1 MALLTTSHTNNI
13 ASLYLSSLLSWVQ
26 LPTLLALNSERLT
39 ESYRLLAGALQEWK
53 VDFIPATDGIFLFA
67 KLARRARTVDDE
79 VEFYDRLALRGVL
92 VGPGRF
98 YKGVET
104 DFGWARIRFSISI
117 DVMKTALE
125 RISTFL
131 SDYA

>member
-13 ASLYLSSLLSWVQ
+13 SSLYLSSLLGWSQ
-26 LPTLLALNSERLT
+26 LPTLIALNSERLT
-39 ESYRLLAGALQEWK
+39 ESYQLLATALKEWSI
-53 VDFIPATDGIFLFA
+53 DYITPTDGIFLFA
-67 KLARRARTVDDE
+67 KLAKNAKTVDDE
-79 VEFYDRLALRGVL
+79 IDFYNRLARHGVL

-104 DFGWARIRFSISI
+104 DFGWARIRFSVRADHMRS
-117 DVMKTALE
+117 ALE

-131 SDYA
+131 TVEA